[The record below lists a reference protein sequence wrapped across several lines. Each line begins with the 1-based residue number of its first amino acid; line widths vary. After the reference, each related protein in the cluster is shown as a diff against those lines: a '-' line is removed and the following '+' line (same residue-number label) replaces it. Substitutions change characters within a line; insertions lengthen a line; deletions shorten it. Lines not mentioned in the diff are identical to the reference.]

1 MAPLRPP
8 ASFQDHLTFP
18 LSPDPPSLAHPP
30 CPPQA
35 DFGLSKH
42 KYNTFCSNVHDL
54 RGTLPY
60 MAPEMIMDHTHVT
73 GAVPVAP
80 DACCTA
86 CTAACQLRVS
96 CLLFGVMSV
105 LGQPAVRE

>member
-1 MAPLRPP
+1 MRAAVRAVP
-8 ASFQDHLTFP
+8 ACCCYCCRRGWNHGAAAAA
-18 LSPDPPSLAHPP
+18 DPPSSSSLPHPLP
-30 CPPQA
+30 PPPQA

-73 GAVPVAP
+73 GAHRL
-80 DACCTA
+80 CCA
-86 CTAACQLRVS
+86 
-96 CLLFGVMSV
+96 LLG
-105 LGQPAVRE
+105 L

>member
-1 MAPLRPP
+1 MRSAACRESLSAAPLC
-8 ASFQDHLTFP
+8 SQQQP
-18 LSPDPPSLAHPP
+18 LYSDLLGNMLVSPLPST
-30 CPPQA
+30 QA

-73 GAVPVAP
+73 GGS
-80 DACCTA
+80 T
-86 CTAACQLRVS
+86 
-96 CLLFGVMSV
+96 
-105 LGQPAVRE
+105 

>member
-1 MAPLRPP
+1 MPLYLPFPPLAPRL
-8 ASFQDHLTFP
+8 
-18 LSPDPPSLAHPP
+18 
-30 CPPQA
+30 QA

-73 GAVPVAP
+73 GGWLAGWLAGVRAP
-80 DACCTA
+80 RVGRRTGGWGLPP
-86 CTAACQLRVS
+86 AAG
-96 CLLFGVMSV
+96 CLKW
-105 LGQPAVRE
+105 